1 MKTRHTFP
9 QNAGFTLIELMITV
23 AIIGILAAIALP
35 SYNEY
40 IAKSRRAEA
49 TAVLLETSQYMR
61 RYYSA
66 NDSFTSTLPSG
77 LTDIPRGQS
86 SNQQYTVAAAVGTT
100 SFTVTATVQS
110 TGAMANDKCGSY
122 ALNSQGSK
130 LNSKGSVTNGVIEGC
145 WR

>member
-1 MKTRHTFP
+1 MKTRNTIFKDG
-9 QNAGFTLIELMITV
+9 GFTLIELMITV

-35 SYNEY
+35 SYTEY
-40 IAKSRRAEA
+40 IARSRRAEA
-49 TAVLLETSQYMR
+49 TTVLLETSQYMR

-66 NDSFTSTLPSG
+66 NDSFTTTLPSS
-77 LTDIPRGQS
+77 LTNIPRGQS
-86 SNQQYTVAAAVGTT
+86 TNPQYTVAATVGLTA
-100 SFTVTATVQS
+100 FTVTATVQS

-130 LNSKGSVTNGVIEGC
+130 LNTKGTVTNDVIEGC